1 MRTDDTPTTAAR
13 SSGAGAPLAEARTRR
28 EHLHAAL
35 VAVEEAI
42 ARPTGRPSDWAG
54 RVHEALIE
62 LGSAFER
69 HIATTEEPGGL
80 FEAVNTAAPR
90 LAGRVERLVRE
101 HQEIR
106 TAIGQAID
114 AVRPQAHPFGQE
126 DATGGRDVVLQLV
139 NRLLRHRQTGADL
152 VYEAF
157 ETDIGVGD

>member
-1 MRTDDTPTTAAR
+1 MRTDDSPTAGTLG
-13 SSGAGAPLAEARTRR
+13 SGTDAPLAEARTRR
-28 EHLHAAL
+28 EDLHAAL

-42 ARPTGRPSDWAG
+42 ARPTGRPADWAS
-54 RVHEALIE
+54 RVHEALIA
-62 LGSAFER
+62 LGSSFER

-90 LAGRVERLVRE
+90 LAGRVDRLVRE

-106 TAIGQAID
+106 TAIGQAMD

-126 DATGGRDVVLQLV
+126 DASGGRDVVLALV
-139 NRLLRHRQTGADL
+139 THLLRHRQTGADL